1 MKSRWLTQVAPAN
14 HVVSIGASHSGWAES
29 LTDVNV
35 AEEFD
40 DVNPLVVVISGPSGV
55 GKDVLIDGMSKR
67 GLNYHF
73 TVTATTRDPRPQ
85 ETNGIHHHFLS
96 VSEFQEAIA
105 KDELLEWAR
114 VYGNYYGVPKQQV
127 RDALSQQKH
136 VIIRV
141 DVQGALR
148 IKELAPEVLMVFI
161 HPPNME
167 VLQRRLARRGVNS
180 ESDITTRMDAAA
192 DEIGQSIAFDRQVV
206 NHEGKLEA
214 AVDEVINA
222 IHQES
227 RRVPPRTVNI

>member
-1 MKSRWLTQVAPAN
+1 M
-14 HVVSIGASHSGWAES
+14 
-29 LTDVNV
+29 TDFDV
-35 AEEFD
+35 AEESD
-40 DVNPLVVVISGPSGV
+40 DFNPLVVVISGPSGV
-55 GKDVLIDGMSKR
+55 GKDVLIEGMFER

-85 ETNGIHHHFLS
+85 EKQGINHHFLS
-96 VSEFQEAIA
+96 VKEFQAAIE

-127 RDALSQQKH
+127 RDALSERKH

-161 HPPNME
+161 HPPNMA

-180 ESDITTRMDAAA
+180 ESDVAMRIDAAA
-192 DEIGQSIAFDRQVV
+192 DEIQQSTVFDRQVI
-206 NHEGKLEA
+206 NHEGKLDA
-214 AVDEVINA
+214 AVNEVIDA